1 MSYILGA
8 SGFSWAGSGFGSAED
23 EAPRRTREKN
33 SGTQGICPTVRHET
47 LAGGGGG
54 LFFAI
59 FPAIHKNKFPRIKIT
74 AKKFSRTNLLQSKY
88 PLP

>member
-33 SGTQGICPTVRHET
+33 SGTQGICPTVRHPPPPPPPP
-47 LAGGGGG
+47 